1 MEMDRENA
9 MDLVKENVRN
19 KNLIKHMIAVEACM
33 RAMAKHFNQDVEMW
47 GLAGLLHD
55 VDYDETKDSPDEHGM
70 VGAAMLEEKG
80 LSEEVVHAVKAHPGH
95 VECESMMDKSLFA
108 CDPIT
113 GLIVAAALMH
123 PSKKIGEIDTEFV
136 LRRFRER
143 RFAAGANREQIMT
156 CEGLGLSLEEFI
168 GMCLEAMQSVAPELG
183 L

>member
-1 MEMDRENA
+1 MKREDA
-9 MDLVKENVRN
+9 VALVKENVKN

-33 RAMAKHFNQDVEMW
+33 EAMAKRLDEDVEMW

-55 VDYDETKDSPDEHGM
+55 VDYDTTKDAPDEHGM
-70 VGAAMLEEKG
+70 VGAAMLEKKG

-95 VECESMMDKSLFA
+95 VECESLMDKSLFA

-123 PSKKIGEIDTEFV
+123 PKKKIGEIDTEFV
-136 LRRFRER
+136 LRRFKEK

-156 CEGLGLSLEEFI
+156 CEGLGLSLEEFT
-168 GMCLEAMQSVAPELG
+168 GLCLEAMQGVAGELG

>member
-1 MEMDRENA
+1 VKREDA
-9 MDLVKENVRN
+9 MTLVKENVKN

-33 RAMAKHFNQDVEMW
+33 RAMARHFDEDVEMW

-55 VDYDETKDSPDEHGM
+55 IDYDTTKESPEEHGM

-80 LSEEVVHAVKAHPGH
+80 VSKEIVHAVRAHPGH
-95 VECESMMDKSLFA
+95 VKCESLMDKSLFA

-113 GLIVAAALMH
+113 GLVVAAALMH
-123 PSKKIGEIDTEFV
+123 PSKRIAEIDTDFV
-136 LRRFRER
+136 LRRFKEK

-156 CEGLGLSLEEFI
+156 CEGLGLSLEEFT
-168 GMCLEAMQSVAPELG
+168 GMCLEAMRGVADELG